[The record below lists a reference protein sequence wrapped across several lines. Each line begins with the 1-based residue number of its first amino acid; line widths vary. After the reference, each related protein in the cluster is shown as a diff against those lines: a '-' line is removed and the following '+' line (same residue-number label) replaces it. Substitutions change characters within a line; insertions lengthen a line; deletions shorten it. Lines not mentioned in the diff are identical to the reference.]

1 MLEKITRQDFV
12 DLLAGKR
19 DILSPELIIQEE
31 LLGMTADEMR
41 ELALEFT
48 TAAHNAL
55 AICRYEKVEW
65 LQKQAE
71 LWNMASRLEQ
81 EAMDRISSSA
91 PGAEPVV

>member
-1 MLEKITRQDFV
+1 MRENITRQDFL
-12 DLLAGKR
+12 DFLAGKR
-19 DILSPELIIQEE
+19 DILSPELITEDE
-31 LLGMTADEMR
+31 LLGMSADEMR

-71 LWNMASRLEQ
+71 LWTMAARLEQ

-91 PGAEPVV
+91 PGGKPVV